1 MEPIKHRIAHYWS
14 HRASSF
20 EEQRERE
27 FNSYMKEIWLTEIHR
42 YLPKEKPL
50 NVLDVGTGTGFFAFL
65 LAEEGHSVTGIDLT
79 EDMITGAKR
88 MAERLGLKADFMI
101 MDAEAP
107 AFDSDS
113 FDVIISRNLTWTL
126 PHLGRAYEQWHRLL
140 KPGGVL
146 INFDADYCGR
156 AEECKEESEEELP
169 PNHAHKM
176 VSPSM
181 KQEND
186 AITMEIAAYQNPR
199 PQWDVELMTD
209 LGFERIMIDN
219 GVYKRLYSKK
229 DEFYNP
235 APVFTIAAYK

>member
-101 MDAEAP
+101 MDAEDP

-126 PHLGRAYEQWHRLL
+126 PHLSRAYEQWHRLL

>member
-126 PHLGRAYEQWHRLL
+126 PHLSRAYEQWHRLL

-186 AITMEIAAYQNPR
+186 AITMEIAAYQNTR

-219 GVYKRLYSKK
+219 GVYKRLYSKI